1 MMDRSG
7 KVLRRDVAVNFLDT
21 QIALREADIEA
32 LTGTSRD
39 VGLFLLGRRSDTFFR
54 FRTAVSDRP
63 TP

>member
-1 MMDRSG
+1 MDRSG